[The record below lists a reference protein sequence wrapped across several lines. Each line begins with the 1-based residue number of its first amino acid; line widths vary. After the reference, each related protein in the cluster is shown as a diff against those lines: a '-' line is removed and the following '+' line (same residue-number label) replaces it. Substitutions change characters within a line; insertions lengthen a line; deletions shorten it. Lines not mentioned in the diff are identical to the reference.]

1 LPDRRDVGSEILGA
15 ERRPD
20 LLDDLPAAGFERA
33 LEAADNLVAE
43 RIIGADRG
51 DLLVALIAGPLPER
65 MARLRAAP
73 AGADQVRIFG
83 EIPLRQVVGG
93 GDRHD
98 INGLLG
104 GADRRQRVAARS
116 QEPADE

>member
-1 LPDRRDVGSEILGA
+1 
-15 ERRPD
+15 
-20 LLDDLPAAGFERA
+20 
-33 LEAADNLVAE
+33 
-43 RIIGADRG
+43 
-51 DLLVALIAGPLPER
+51 ER

-98 INGLLG
+98 VDGLLG

-116 QEPADE
+116 QEPADEEMHLVLQGEILRPGDGGIGLCLFVLAGEISTWTADDAISVMVEELE